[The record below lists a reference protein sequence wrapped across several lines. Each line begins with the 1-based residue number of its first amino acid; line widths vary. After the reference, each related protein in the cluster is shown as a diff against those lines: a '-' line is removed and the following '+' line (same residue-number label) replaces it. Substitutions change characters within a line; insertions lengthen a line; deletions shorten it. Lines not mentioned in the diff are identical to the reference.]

1 MTKGLKTFK
10 VQKRFTLCVETS
22 IKTADMEAAF
32 QQGKKMTIGDFI
44 TIPEQTEV
52 MDVTELSG
60 FQIGEEWF

>member
-10 VQKRFTLCVETS
+10 VQKRFTLWVETS